1 MTSIQRLAK
10 EQAQRQI
17 DIRRQLH
24 AHPELGSQETATG
37 DLIENELRAM
47 GIEVRRGY
55 AVTGL
60 VGLIRGEKGPGK
72 TILIRADMDALPM
85 EELGDCPYRS
95 QNAGVAHACGHDA
108 HTAAL
113 LGAARILSQLKSEF
127 AGTVKLCFQPAEEAA
142 AGGAQ
147 AMVEEGVL
155 EDPHVDFSIAMHV
168 TPSRPVGYAAIE
180 PGPVTAYPDFFSFSF
195 KGKGG
200 HGSFPSKAN
209 DPILPLVTAYQMIQG
224 IHQRI
229 SPLEPAVIQVCALN
243 AGSAEAV
250 IPDSA
255 KGLGTVRTLHE
266 HNRSIVKQELE
277 RIIRQV
283 AESYQVEYEFHYRG
297 RCFPVYNAPAM
308 VPKVRESVRDIFDKG
323 FFSDESMKIGGED
336 YCFISEKVPSV
347 FMIVGSSDGTPR
359 TQFPVHNPYF
369 DLDETV
375 IEKGSAA
382 FASIA
387 MDYLNGKYDE

>member
-1 MTSIQRLAK
+1 M
-10 EQAQRQI
+10 
-17 DIRRQLH
+17 
-24 AHPELGSQETATG
+24 
-37 DLIENELRAM
+37 
-47 GIEVRRGY
+47 
-55 AVTGL
+55 
-60 VGLIRGEKGPGK
+60 
-72 TILIRADMDALPM
+72 
-85 EELGDCPYRS
+85 
-95 QNAGVAHACGHDA
+95 HACGHDA

-113 LGAARILSQLKSEF
+113 LGAARILSQLRSEF

-142 AGGAQ
+142 TGGAQ
-147 AMVEEGVL
+147 TMVDEGVL
-155 EDPHVDFSIAMHV
+155 EDPRVDFSIGMHV
-168 TPSRPVGYAAIE
+168 TPSKPVGYVAIE
-180 PGPVTAYPDFFSFSF
+180 SGPVTAYPDFFSFTF

-209 DPILPLVTAYQMIQG
+209 DPILPMVTAYQMIQG
-224 IHQRI
+224 IQKRI
-229 SPLEPAVIQVCALN
+229 SPLEPAVIQICALN

-255 KGLGTVRTLHE
+255 KAMGTVRTLHE
-266 HNRSIVKQELE
+266 HNRSIVKKELE
-277 RIIRQV
+277 SIVRQV
-283 AESYQVEYEFHYRG
+283 AETYQVEYEFHYRG
-297 RCFPVYNAPAM
+297 RCFPVYNDPAM

-323 FFSDESMKIGGED
+323 FFADESMKIGGED

-375 IEKGSAA
+375 IEKGAAA